1 MTKKG
6 RHARDLKFL
15 GSCPI
20 CSKKFSPSRAS
31 QIEKA
36 GPMETLYVECAM
48 CGSSVVLGVVKN
60 VPGLVT
66 TIGMLTDMK
75 KEDIARLRHTPPIS
89 FDDIL
94 EMHKYL
100 EKGN

>member
-1 MTKKG
+1 MRKG
-6 RHARDLKFL
+6 HHTRDLKFL
-15 GSCPI
+15 GNCPI
-20 CSKKFSPSRAS
+20 CSKKFNSSDAS
-31 QIEKA
+31 KIEKTESA
-36 GPMETLYVECAM
+36 ETLYVECRT

-75 KEDIARLRHTPPIS
+75 KNDIERFRSMPPIS
-89 FDDIL
+89 LDDIL

-100 EKGN
+100 ERK